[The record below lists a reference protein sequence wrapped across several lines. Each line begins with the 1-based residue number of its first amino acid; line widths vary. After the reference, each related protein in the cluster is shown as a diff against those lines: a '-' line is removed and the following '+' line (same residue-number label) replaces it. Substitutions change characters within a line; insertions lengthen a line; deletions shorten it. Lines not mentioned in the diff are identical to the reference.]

1 MGKRSFENQIAT
13 ESECLMKEISCG
25 EGKPFDPSYLFCNA
39 VSNVICSVV
48 FGKRFEYDDSEYRLL
63 LHWLEDFTN
72 HPWAGLLYFAMPK
85 LFSYMLKIPF
95 FPKGALPSKI
105 ALRQKF
111 QDYADEHRNT
121 LDIDDMRDYVDVYLN
136 EIQAKKDRG
145 EQTYLNETE
154 LRAVLHDFF
163 LAGTD
168 TTSYTLRWGLLF
180 MMKFPDVQKRVHEEI
195 DRVVGKN
202 RLPQLTDKP
211 NLPYTQ
217 AVIHEIQRFGSIVL
231 STGPRYVSQDTKFEG
246 FTVPKGAV
254 VLTIL
259 HSALRDPSVWE
270 DPDNFKPERFL
281 DDNGEVVKIPE
292 QIVFGAGMCFRKV
305 FILMVLSVFS

>member
-1 MGKRSFENQIAT
+1 
-13 ESECLMKEISCG
+13 MKAIRFS

-48 FGKRFEYDDSEYRLL
+48 FGKRFEYEDAEYKLL

-72 HPWAGLLYFAMPK
+72 HTWAGLMYTAMPK

-95 FPKGALPSKI
+95 FPQGSRPSKI
-105 ALRQKF
+105 ALRQRF
-111 QDYADEHRNT
+111 QEYADEHRKT
-121 LDIDDMRDYVDVYLN
+121 LDIDNMRDYVDVYLN
-136 EIQAKKDRG
+136 EIRIKKDRG
-145 EQTYLNETE
+145 EQTHLNETE

-163 LAGTD
+163 LAGTN
-168 TTSYTLRWGLLF
+168 TTSFTLRWGLLL

-195 DRVVGKN
+195 DRVVGRN
-202 RLPQLTDKP
+202 RLPKLTDKP

-217 AVIHEIQRFGSIVL
+217 AVISEIQRFGSIIL
-231 STGPRYVSQDTKFEG
+231 TAAPRYVSQDTKFED
-246 FTVPKGAV
+246 FTIPKSTV
-254 VLTIL
+254 MFTIL

-270 DPDNFKPERFL
+270 DPDIFKPERFL

-292 QIVFGAGMCFRKV
+292 QIVFGAGIYFTKV
-305 FILMVLSVFS
+305 LIYNNISLSFQLNI